1 MIFGQIQILLIVI
14 AAVALMV
21 LMIRV
26 TTQGHW
32 VDRPPAPP
40 ESIQMVDAKRLK
52 STQLPDRLSEA
63 SPIASIKFD
72 PDEFRASPISEQ
84 IEGMVKLRLQAY
96 PDLSQVDLDFGTGMD
111 GSLDIWV
118 DGERYQAVE
127 DVPDARIRKA
137 IAEAVNAFNK

>member
-1 MIFGQIQILLIVI
+1 MIFGQIQVLLIVLL
-14 AAVALMV
+14 AVALMV

-26 TTQGHW
+26 STRWRWG
-32 VDRPPAPP
+32 DRPPAPP
-40 ESIQMVDAKRLK
+40 ESPDVFDKRLR
-52 STQLPDRLSEA
+52 SPQIPDRLSEA

-84 IEGMVKLRLQAY
+84 IEGMVRLRLQSY
-96 PDLSQVDLDFGTGMD
+96 PDLCQVDLDFGTAMD

-127 DVPDARIRKA
+127 DIPDARIRKA
-137 IAEAVNAFNK
+137 IADSVNAFYK

>member
-1 MIFGQIQILLIVI
+1 MIFGQIQVLLIVI

-26 TTQGHW
+26 SMRGRW
-32 VDRPPAPP
+32 GDRPPAPP
-40 ESIQMVDAKRLK
+40 ESLDVIDKRLR
-52 STQLPDRLSEA
+52 STKISDRLSEA
-63 SPIASIKFD
+63 SPTAGIKFD
-72 PDEFRASPISEQ
+72 PDEFRASPIGEQ